1 MVNPRQTGNK
11 TPKEDQVLSKT
22 TKTSCEDDVLSLVD
36 EEIES
41 LSKKG
46 KRVRRV

>member
-1 MVNPRQTGNK
+1 MVNPWQTSNEN
-11 TPKEDQVLSKT
+11 TKEDDVLSKK

-41 LSKKG
+41 ADVIKYIPTN
-46 KRVRRV
+46 

>member
-11 TPKEDQVLSKT
+11 NPKEDDVLPKK

-36 EEIES
+36 EK
-41 LSKKG
+41 LNL
-46 KRVRRV
+46 